1 MAFSHQPVM
10 PDQVL
15 RFLAPQPGGVCVDC
29 TVGGGGHAA
38 LILQKLGAEGC
49 LVGLDRDPA
58 AIAAAGK
65 RLRDVDQAAR
75 VHLVN
80 RPFGEL
86 PEVLAELGI
95 GQVDG
100 IVFDLGVSSHQLDT
114 KERGFSYQHDAPLDM
129 RMSGSGGRT
138 AEQLVNELA
147 AEELADI
154 IDKYGEERWAR
165 RIASFIVAERQRQ
178 RIVTTGQLV
187 EIIKMAIPARAR
199 REGPHPARR
208 TFQALRIAVNDEL
221 EQLEQGLPAA
231 IAQLGRGGRVVV
243 ISFHSLEDRIV
254 KKVFRSWAGQCTCP
268 PGLPVCMCGGEQKL
282 RILTKKAVLP
292 SEAEKQ
298 ANPRARSA
306 RLRAAERI

>member
-1 MAFSHQPVM
+1 M

-15 RFLAPQPGGVCVDC
+15 RFLAPTRRGLCGLRRGGRAG
-29 TVGGGGHAA
+29 TP
-38 LILQKLGAEGC
+38 LILQKLGAG
-49 LVGLDRDPA
+49 LVGLDGTA
-58 AIAAAGK
+58 AITAAGK

-199 REGPHPARR
+199 RDPIRRR

-221 EQLEQGLPAA
+221 EQLEQACQQPL
-231 IAQLGRGGRVVV
+231 
-243 ISFHSLEDRIV
+243 
-254 KKVFRSWAGQCTCP
+254 RSWGAGA
-268 PGLPVCMCGGEQKL
+268 GWW
-282 RILTKKAVLP
+282 
-292 SEAEKQ
+292 
-298 ANPRARSA
+298 
-306 RLRAAERI
+306 